1 MRKVVAGG
9 IIEKDGKYLLV
20 QETQEHCRG
29 QWNIPAGGVD
39 DGENVI
45 DAAKRE
51 VFEETGCK
59 VEITGILEIVNR
71 NLEDRDV
78 IIFIFD
84 TKLIEENIQI
94 DGVEISDVKW
104 FSYEEILNMKNDLRA
119 GGYFISA
126 LNNKKENKINPL
138 ELIRIEN
145 RK

>member
-1 MRKVVAGG
+1 MKKILAGG

-20 QETQEHCRG
+20 QETQEKCQG
-29 QWNIPAGGVD
+29 KWNIPAGGVD

-59 VEITGILEIVNR
+59 VEITGILEIINK
-71 NLEDRDV
+71 NLEDIDV

-94 DGVEISDVKW
+94 DGVETA
-104 FSYEEILNMKNDLRA
+104 EA
-119 GGYFISA
+119 Q
-126 LNNKKENKINPL
+126 
-138 ELIRIEN
+138 IRYI
-145 RK
+145 RQVSML

>member
-1 MRKVVAGG
+1 MRKIVAGG

-20 QETQEHCRG
+20 QENKNNCKG

-39 DGENVI
+39 EGENVF

-51 VFEETGCK
+51 VFEESGCR
-59 VEITGILEIVNR
+59 VEITGILEIINK
-71 NLEDRDV
+71 NLENLDV

-84 TKLIEENIQI
+84 TKLIEDNIQI
-94 DGVEISDVKW
+94 DGEEISDVKW
-104 FSYEEILNMKNDLRA
+104 FSYEETLNMKDDLRA
-119 GGYFISA
+119 DGYFISA
-126 LNNKKENKINPL
+126 INNKKENKISPV

>member
-29 QWNIPAGGVD
+29 QLNIPAGGVD

-94 DGVEISDVKW
+94 DGEEISDVKW